1 MKLIKTAN
9 PKCLRTCVLSKKVYD
24 KTDLIRIVRVGKTTV
39 EVDLEQKLLGRGM
52 YFKKAEHA
60 VEKLK
65 QKNLIFKILKVKV
78 TNEWYE
84 LLNSKIN
91 K

>member
-1 MKLIKTAN
+1 MNSTKAVKH
-9 PKCLRTCVLSKKVYD
+9 KCFRTCVLSKKVYD
-24 KTDLIRIVRVGKTTV
+24 KTDLIRVVRVNKTNV
-39 EVDLEQKLLGRGM
+39 EVDLEQKILGRGM
-52 YFKKAEHA
+52 YFKKTENA
-60 VEKLK
+60 VEQLK

-78 TNEWYE
+78 ANEWYE

>member
-1 MKLIKTAN
+1 MKVAKH
-9 PKCLRTCVLSKKVYD
+9 KCFRTCVLSKKVYD
-24 KTDLIRIVRVGKTTV
+24 KTDLIRVVRINKTAV

-52 YFKKAEHA
+52 YFKKTQNA
-60 VEKLK
+60 VEQLK

-78 TNEWYE
+78 PNEWYE
-84 LLNSKIN
+84 SLSGKIN